1 MANRKKTSK
10 KAAGRAG
17 KERSTGSYAH
27 PEAGALLRPDA
38 GIQAQFRKKKPPAT
52 RRYDSSLSPALDWDG
67 QNPARERAEAKIASM
82 EERLARL
89 SAVIDPGAGSGVA
102 PGTGSGV
109 TPGADSDVA
118 PNADPGAT
126 GGISERDLA
135 RAKQELAAAREDA
148 AALKALSR
156 PFLDWAG
163 KAERLSFDVPTLPLF
178 VHERLSTAAILETLK
193 GHTRDRQV
201 DMFDLFGESDLP
213 IHDRL
218 LKAYEH
224 RNGWVNRLIL
234 GDSLV
239 VMNSLVG
246 YEGLGGQVQA
256 IYMDPPYAVKF
267 GSNFQPFVRKRD
279 VTHGDDEHM
288 VREPEMVQAYR
299 DTWELGIH
307 SFLTYLRDRLLLAR
321 ELLHPSGS
329 IFVQM
334 SDTNLHH
341 VREVMD
347 EVFGPECFVSQ
358 VSFQTTSGFRTRTL
372 ATLGDFLLWYARDPD
387 RLKVR
392 KLFEEQPVTLGE
404 GNARWVLLPDGGYR
418 GVSAAEKRGEAP
430 LPEGARL
437 YKPGDLQGQGASR
450 EPQPF
455 EFEGRVYE
463 PGTNSHWK
471 PNYPT
476 GLERL
481 AAAGRIHVAAN
492 SIQYRRF
499 ASDFPYKERGN
510 LWTDTLTGSFTDEKI
525 YVVQTN
531 PKVVERCLLMTTD
544 PGDLVLDPTCGS
556 GTTAWCAEKW
566 GRRWITADT
575 SRVPLALARQRLL
588 TSTFDFYR
596 LKEPERGPAG
606 GFEYGRRQNRRGE
619 EVGGIVPHV
628 TLESIA
634 NDEPAKEEVLVDR
647 PETDGSVTRV
657 SGPFCV
663 EATIPAPVEWDRD
676 GGEDSGDAVSAGA
689 AGIVGDAGAGAPGDA
704 GTAGTTGY
712 VSAAVAHAR
721 HVDRMIEVLRRS
733 PVLRLGGGRTVSL
746 ARVRRPARTL
756 SLSAE
761 AVIEGE
767 GGQSAKETTEQVAG
781 QNVGQTAAI
790 VFGPENGAVSETLVF
805 EAAREAY
812 AKSYAHLYVAG
823 FAIQPNAR
831 RLIEDCERA
840 VGVPATYV
848 QASMDL
854 VMGDLL
860 KNLRSSQIFSVCGLP
875 DVRIRRAA
883 AGVSVAPKAA
893 GTSAATAAPGASE
906 TLAASAAPVA
916 TQSYQVELLGLDVF
930 DPVAMDSDH
939 REGHDVPA
947 WFLDTDYNG
956 LCFHV
961 CQAFFPRTSAWEGL
975 KRSLRGKFEDSV
987 WAHLSGTVCAPFQAG
1002 DHGQVAVKV
1011 VDDRGNEL
1019 MVVKPLSEAEGEM

>member
-1 MANRKKTSK
+1 MASRKKAST
-10 KAAGRAG
+10 KAASRAG

-27 PEAGALLRPDA
+27 PEAGALLRPDV
-38 GIQAQFRKKKPPAT
+38 GTQAQFRKKKPPAT
-52 RRYDSSLSPALDWDG
+52 WRYDSSLSPA
-67 QNPARERAEAKIASM
+67 
-82 EERLARL
+82 
-89 SAVIDPGAGSGVA
+89 
-102 PGTGSGV
+102 
-109 TPGADSDVA
+109 
-118 PNADPGAT
+118 
-126 GGISERDLA
+126 
-135 RAKQELAAAREDA
+135 
-148 AALKALSR
+148 
-156 PFLDWAG
+156 LDWAG

-178 VHERLSTAAILETLK
+178 VHERLSTAAILETLQ

-213 IHDRL
+213 IHERL

-239 VMNSLVG
+239 VMNSLIG
-246 YEGLGGQVQA
+246 YEGLGGQVQT

-358 VSFQTTSGFRTRTL
+358 IGFQTTSGFRTRTL
-372 ATLGDFLLWYARDPD
+372 ATLGDYLLWYARDPE

-392 KLFEEQPVTLGE
+392 KLFEEQPVTPGE
-404 GNARWVLLPDGGYR
+404 GNARWVLLPDGSYR

-430 LPEGARL
+430 LPEDARL
-437 YKPGDLQGQGASR
+437 YKPDNLQGQGASR

-463 PGTNSHWK
+463 PRANSHWK
-471 PNYPT
+471 PNYPA

-544 PGDLVLDPTCGS
+544 PGDLVFDPTCGS

-588 TSTFDFYR
+588 TSTFEFYR

-606 GFEYGRRQNRRGE
+606 GFEYRRRQNRRGE
-619 EVGGIVPHV
+619 EIGGIVPHV

-634 NDEPAKEEVLVDR
+634 NDEPAQEEVLVDR

-663 EATIPAPVEWDRD
+663 EATIPAPVEWEGD
-676 GGEDSGDAVSAGA
+676 GGEGSGEVSSGEGAGDVVGAGDADA
-689 AGIVGDAGAGAPGDA
+689 VGDVGVAS
-704 GTAGTTGY
+704 T
-712 VSAAVAHAR
+712 AVAHAR

-733 PVLRLGGGRTVSL
+733 PVLRLGGGRSVSL

-761 AVIEGE
+761 AVSEGE
-767 GGQSAKETTEQVAG
+767 EEQAV
-781 QNVGQTAAI
+781 AI
-790 VFGPENGAVSETLVF
+790 VFGPENGAISETLVF

-812 AKSYAHLYVAG
+812 AKGYAHLYVAG
-823 FAIQPNAR
+823 FAVQPNAR

-840 VGVPATYV
+840 IGVPATYV

-875 DVRIRRAA
+875 DVRIRRMGA
-883 AGVSVAPKAA
+883 
-893 GTSAATAAPGASE
+893 GASA
-906 TLAASAAPVA
+906 TPRTAGASAARGVA
-916 TQSYQVELLGLDVF
+916 EAPAAGRSYQVELLGLDVF

-956 LCFHV
+956 LCFHA

-987 WAHLSGTVCAPFQAG
+987 WAHLSGTVSAPFQAG
-1002 DHGQVAVKV
+1002 DHGQIAVKV

-1019 MVVKPLSEAEGEM
+1019 LVVKPLSEAGETA

>member
-1 MANRKKTSK
+1 MASRKKTAK
-10 KAAGRAG
+10 KSASRAGR
-17 KERSTGSYAH
+17 ERSTGSYAH
-27 PEAGALLRPDA
+27 PEASALLRPEA
-38 GIQAQFRKKKPPAT
+38 GTQAQFRKKKPPAT
-52 RRYDSSLSPALDWDG
+52 WRYDPALSPA
-67 QNPARERAEAKIASM
+67 
-82 EERLARL
+82 
-89 SAVIDPGAGSGVA
+89 
-102 PGTGSGV
+102 
-109 TPGADSDVA
+109 
-118 PNADPGAT
+118 
-126 GGISERDLA
+126 
-135 RAKQELAAAREDA
+135 
-148 AALKALSR
+148 
-156 PFLDWAG
+156 LDWAG

-213 IHDRL
+213 LRDRL

-239 VMNSLVG
+239 VMNSLAG
-246 YEGLGGQVQA
+246 YEGLGGQVQT

-358 VSFQTTSGFRTRTL
+358 ISFQTTSGFQTRTL
-372 ATLGDFLLWYARDPD
+372 ATLGDFLLWYARDPE

-392 KLFEEQPVTLGE
+392 KLFEEQPATPGE
-404 GNARWVLLPDGGYR
+404 GNARWVLLPDGRYR
-418 GVSAAEKRGEAP
+418 GVSAAERRGEAP

-437 YKPGDLQGQGASR
+437 YKPGDMQGQGASR

-463 PGTNSHWK
+463 PGANSHWK
-471 PNYPT
+471 ANYPA

-544 PGDLVLDPTCGS
+544 PGDLVFDPTCGS

-596 LKEPERGPAG
+596 LAEPERGPAG
-606 GFEYGRRQNRRGE
+606 GFEYRRRQNRRGE
-619 EVGGIVPHV
+619 EIGGIVPHV

-647 PETDGSVTRV
+647 PETDGNVTRV

-663 EATIPAPVEWDRD
+663 EATLPAPAEWEGD
-676 GGEDSGDAVSAGA
+676 GGEGSGGEGAGD
-689 AGIVGDAGAGAPGDA
+689 VVGAGAGDA
-704 GTAGTTGY
+704 GTAG
-712 VSAAVAHAR
+712 
-721 HVDRMIEVLRRS
+721 D
-733 PVLRLGGGRTVSL
+733 
-746 ARVRRPARTL
+746 
-756 SLSAE
+756 
-761 AVIEGE
+761 
-767 GGQSAKETTEQVAG
+767 
-781 QNVGQTAAI
+781 
-790 VFGPENGAVSETLVF
+790 
-805 EAAREAY
+805 AARSA
-812 AKSYAHLYVAG
+812 
-823 FAIQPNAR
+823 
-831 RLIEDCERA
+831 
-840 VGVPATYV
+840 
-848 QASMDL
+848 
-854 VMGDLL
+854 
-860 KNLRSSQIFSVCGLP
+860 
-875 DVRIRRAA
+875 IRRACGGGPPVRA
-883 AGVSVAPKAA
+883 CGRDARARQDAP
-893 GTSAATAAPGASE
+893 SPGRR
-906 TLAASAAPVA
+906 
-916 TQSYQVELLGLDVF
+916 G
-930 DPVAMDSDH
+930 
-939 REGHDVPA
+939 
-947 WFLDTDYNG
+947 
-956 LCFHV
+956 
-961 CQAFFPRTSAWEGL
+961 FPLPQE
-975 KRSLRGKFEDSV
+975 
-987 WAHLSGTVCAPFQAG
+987 
-1002 DHGQVAVKV
+1002 
-1011 VDDRGNEL
+1011 
-1019 MVVKPLSEAEGEM
+1019 

>member
-1 MANRKKTSK
+1 MSRP
-10 KAAGRAG
+10 G
-17 KERSTGSYAH
+17 KERRAEGYRH
-27 PEAGALLRPDA
+27 PEASALLRPDV
-38 GIQAQFRKKKPPAT
+38 GTQAQFRKKKKPVT
-52 RRYDSSLSPALDWDG
+52 YSYDPSLSPA
-67 QNPARERAEAKIASM
+67 
-82 EERLARL
+82 
-89 SAVIDPGAGSGVA
+89 
-102 PGTGSGV
+102 
-109 TPGADSDVA
+109 
-118 PNADPGAT
+118 
-126 GGISERDLA
+126 
-135 RAKQELAAAREDA
+135 
-148 AALKALSR
+148 
-156 PFLDWAG
+156 LDWAG

-193 GHTRDRQV
+193 GHRSDRQA
-201 DMFDLFGESDLP
+201 DMLDLFGETDLP

-224 RNGWVNRLIL
+224 RDGWVNRLVL

-239 VMNSLVG
+239 VMNSLLH
-246 YEGLGGQVQA
+246 YEGLGGQVQT

-267 GSNFQPFVRKRD
+267 GSNFQPFVRKRG
-279 VTHGDDEHM
+279 VTHGADDDM

-299 DTWELGIH
+299 DTWELGVH

-347 EVFGPECFVSQ
+347 EVFGAECFVSQ
-358 VSFQTTSGFRTRTL
+358 ISFQTTSGFQTRTL

-392 KLFEEQPVTLGE
+392 KLFEEQPVVLGE
-404 GNARWVLLPDGGYR
+404 GNARWVLLPDGSYR
-418 GVSAAEKRGEAP
+418 GVTAAEKRRETP

-437 YKPGDLQGQGASR
+437 YSSDNIQGQSAAR

-455 EFEGRVYE
+455 TFEGRVYR
-463 PGTNSHWK
+463 PGANAHWK
-471 PNYPT
+471 PNYPD

-481 AAAGRIHVAAN
+481 AEASRIHVAAN
-492 SIQYRRF
+492 SLRYRRF

-510 LWTDTLTGSFTDEKI
+510 LWTDTLTGSFTDEKV

-531 PKVVERCLLMTTD
+531 TKVVERCLLMTSD

-566 GRRWITADT
+566 GRRWITCDT
-575 SRVPLALARQRLL
+575 SRVPIALARQRLL
-588 TSTFDFYR
+588 TATFDYHR
-596 LKEPERGPAG
+596 LNEPDRGPAG
-606 GFEYGRRQNRRGE
+606 GFEYKRRQNRKGE

-647 PETDGSVTRV
+647 PERDGNVTRV

-663 EATIPAPVEWDRD
+663 EATIPTPVDWEGD
-676 GGEDSGDAVSAGA
+676 GEEDSGDA
-689 AGIVGDAGAGAPGDA
+689 
-704 GTAGTTGY
+704 
-712 VSAAVAHAR
+712 AAVDAYAD
-721 HVDRMIEVLRRS
+721 HVERMIEVLRRS
-733 PVLRLGGGRTVSL
+733 PVLHLGGGQKVALSK
-746 ARVRRPARTL
+746 VRRPARTMN
-756 SLSAE
+756 LSAE
-761 AVIEGE
+761 ASIEGD
-767 GGQSAKETTEQVAG
+767 GDR
-781 QNVGQTAAI
+781 TAAI
-790 VFGPENGAVSETLVF
+790 VFGPENGAMAETLVF

-812 AKSYAHLYVAG
+812 AKGYAQLYAIG
-823 FAIQPNAR
+823 FAIQPDAR
-831 RLIEDCERA
+831 RLIETCERTI
-840 VGVPATYV
+840 GVPATYV

-860 KNLRSSQIFSVCGLP
+860 KNMRSSQIFSVCGLP
-875 DVRIRRAA
+875 DARIRRAA
-883 AGVSVAPKAA
+883 DD
-893 GTSAATAAPGASE
+893 E
-906 TLAASAAPVA
+906 
-916 TQSYQVELLGLDVF
+916 YRVELLGLDVF

-939 REGHDVPA
+939 REGTDVPA

-961 CQAFFPRTSAWEGL
+961 CQAFFPRTSAWDGL
-975 KRSLRGKFEDSV
+975 KRSLRGEFDDSV
-987 WAHLSGTVCAPFQAG
+987 WSHLSGTVSAAFQAG
-1002 DHGQVAVKV
+1002 EHGQIAVKV

-1019 MVVKPLSEAEGEM
+1019 MVVKRLDEAEA

>member
-1 MANRKKTSK
+1 M
-10 KAAGRAG
+10 AG
-17 KERSTGSYAH
+17 KKNTASRKGKARSAKSYGH
-27 PEAGALLRPDA
+27 PEASALLRPDI
-38 GIQAQFRKKKPPAT
+38 GMQAQFRKKKPPAT
-52 RRYDSSLSPALDWDG
+52 YRYDSSLSPALDWDG
-67 QNPARERAEAKIASM
+67 QNPAREEGEAKITAL
-82 EERLARL
+82 EERIARL
-89 SAVIDPGAGSGVA
+89 AAIVDPVNGS
-102 PGTGSGV
+102 
-109 TPGADSDVA
+109 
-118 PNADPGAT
+118 
-126 GGISERDLA
+126 ISERDVV
-135 RAKQELAAAREDA
+135 RAKEELAAAREDA
-148 AALKALSR
+148 AALKALSK
-156 PFLDWAG
+156 PFLNWAG

-178 VHERLSTAAILETLK
+178 VHERLSTSAILETLK

-218 LKAYEH
+218 LRAYEH
-224 RNGWVNRLIL
+224 QNGWVNRLIL

-239 VMNSLVG
+239 VMNSLLG
-246 YEGLGGQVQA
+246 YEGLGGQVQT

-299 DTWELGIH
+299 DTWELGLH

-341 VREVMD
+341 VREVLD
-347 EVFGPECFVSQ
+347 EVFGAECFVSQ
-358 VSFQTTSGFRTRTL
+358 ISFQTTSGFQTKTL
-372 ATLGDFLLWYARDPD
+372 ATLGDFLLWYARDPE

-392 KLFEEQPVTLGE
+392 KLFEEQPVVLGE
-404 GNARWVLLPDGGYR
+404 GNARWVLLPDGSYR
-418 GVSAAEKRGEAP
+418 GVTASEKRREVA
-430 LPEGARL
+430 LPEDVRL
-437 YKPGDLQGQGASR
+437 YKPDNLQSQGAAGQ
-450 EPQPF
+450 PQPF
-455 EFEGRVYE
+455 EFGGKVYE
-463 PGTNSHWK
+463 PGANSHWK
-471 PNYPT
+471 PNYPD

-481 AAAGRIHVAAN
+481 AATGRIHVAAN
-492 SIQYRRF
+492 SLQYRRF

-510 LWTDTLTGSFTDEKI
+510 LWTDTLTGSFTEEKT

-531 PKVVERCLLMTTD
+531 PKVIERCILMTSD
-544 PGDLVLDPTCGS
+544 PGDLVFDPTCGS
-556 GTTAWCAEKW
+556 GTTAYSAEKW
-566 GRRWITADT
+566 GRRWITTDT

-588 TSTFDFYR
+588 TSTFEFYQ

-606 GFEYGRRQNRRGE
+606 GFEYRRRQNAKGE
-619 EVGGIVPHV
+619 EVGGIVPHI

-647 PETDGSVTRV
+647 PDKDDGVTRV

-663 EATIPAPVEWDRD
+663 EATIPTPVDWERD
-676 GGEDSGDAVSAGA
+676 GTEDSGDVS
-689 AGIVGDAGAGAPGDA
+689 
-704 GTAGTTGY
+704 
-712 VSAAVAHAR
+712 VAEAYAS
-721 HVDRMIEVLRRS
+721 HVERMIAVLQHS
-733 PVLRLGGGRTVSL
+733 PVLRLGGGHTVTLSK
-746 ARVRRPARTL
+746 VRPPARTM

-761 AVIEGE
+761 ALIEGH
-767 GGQSAKETTEQVAG
+767 GD
-781 QNVGQTAAI
+781 QTAAI
-790 VFGPENGAVSETLVF
+790 VFGPENGAVSERLVF

-812 AKSYAHLYVAG
+812 AKGYGQLYVVG
-823 FAIQPNAR
+823 FAIQPDAR
-831 RLIEDCERA
+831 RLIDDCEQA

-875 DVRIRRAA
+875 DVRIRN
-883 AGVSVAPKAA
+883 
-893 GTSAATAAPGASE
+893 SAKQG
-906 TLAASAAPVA
+906 
-916 TQSYQVELLGLDVF
+916 YQVELLGLDVF
-930 DPVAMDSDH
+930 DPVEMDSDH
-939 REGHDVPA
+939 RQGSDVPA

-975 KRSLRGKFEDSV
+975 KRSLQGDFEDSV
-987 WAHLSGTVCAPFQAG
+987 WAHLSGTVSAPFQAG
-1002 DHGQVAVKV
+1002 EHGQVAVKV

-1019 MVVKPLSEAEGEM
+1019 MVVKPLSEAET